1 MGKAINITS
10 RCFKKGKVYFAQ
22 QMQVIADKGV
32 SGYQKLH
39 ANSVIPVKAK
49 RGGELSTFEKV

>member
-1 MGKAINITS
+1 MTS